1 VIVEILRHT
10 PPWVFLLLAGLLVL
24 GATQLRA
31 RRVHPLRLWALPL
44 ALLAMGTA
52 STLAQL
58 GAAPWAAPAWGLG
71 LVAGFTLARR
81 RRPPPGARFDAA
93 SGRLLL
99 PGSVLPLALIVAL
112 FGLRYTAAVAQALH
126 PAWRSAVEVVLPL
139 ALLYGALGGWF
150 VGRTAVLW
158 SLSRAETIGRDGIDA
173 SGPPAAR
180 A

>member
-24 GATQLRA
+24 GATQLRT

-44 ALLAMGTA
+44 A
-52 STLAQL
+52 
-58 GAAPWAAPAWGLG
+58 
-71 LVAGFTLARR
+71 RR
-81 RRPPPGARFDAA
+81 RRPPPGACFDAA